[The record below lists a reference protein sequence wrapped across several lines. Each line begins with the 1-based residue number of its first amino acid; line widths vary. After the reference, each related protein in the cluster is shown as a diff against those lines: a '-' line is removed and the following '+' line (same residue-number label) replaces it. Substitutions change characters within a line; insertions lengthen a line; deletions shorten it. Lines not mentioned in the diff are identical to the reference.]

1 MGDGVDKL
9 AELELDKGKSDDR
22 GSRCSNRG
30 SSDDNDSGVGGTS
43 FRGSESESD
52 GDGSDRKS
60 GSDSEKNKGKSSS
73 RVKDEENPADELE
86 SESGV
91 NGNDFPSTKIYI
103 TGPHDMHD
111 DCPEIDGWIEHFEEV
126 KQRTY
131 KKSVIL
137 TIRKSFRKKGKVLK
151 WSDIRFSRNLQF
163 FMGERKGT
171 RTMTSI

>member
-1 MGDGVDKL
+1 MGDDTTKRD
-9 AELELDKGKSDDR
+9 ELELDKDKSDDAD
-22 GSRCSNRG
+22 SDYEDSNR
-30 SSDDNDSGVGGTS
+30 SDDEGSGDESKSLSGGD
-43 FRGSESESD
+43 SESD
-52 GDGSDRKS
+52 SDESDHES
-60 GSDSEKNKGKSSS
+60 GSDSEKKKKKTTSS
-73 RVKDEENPADELE
+73 RVKDETKTANE

-137 TIRKSFRKKGKVLK
+137 TIRKSFRKKGKVLN